1 MPEDHSRTVVAQ
13 WLYREHFGFSKA
25 PPHTDAEV
33 VRNMALALVATAS
46 GDGQLSNGERRWIV
60 GYMTATGY
68 PPAVIEEVSAQ
79 SGADLAVVPELLQLG
94 ILRQSGRILVYDAI
108 RAASVDGY
116 GSGERTA
123 AREAAKLL
131 GISEQGVAELEQLV
145 ADEEALKRRRIK
157 VLMPSGHPN
166 LDPKYQP

>member
-1 MPEDHSRTVVAQ
+1 M
-13 WLYREHFGFSKA
+13 
-25 PPHTDAEV
+25 
-33 VRNMALALVATAS
+33 
-46 GDGQLSNGERRWIV
+46 
-60 GYMTATGY
+60 
-68 PPAVIEEVSAQ
+68 
-79 SGADLAVVPELLQLG
+79 
-94 ILRQSGRILVYDAI
+94 YDAI

-131 GISEQGVAELEQLV
+131 GISEQGVAELEPLV
-145 ADEEALKRRRIK
+145 ADEETLKRRRIK